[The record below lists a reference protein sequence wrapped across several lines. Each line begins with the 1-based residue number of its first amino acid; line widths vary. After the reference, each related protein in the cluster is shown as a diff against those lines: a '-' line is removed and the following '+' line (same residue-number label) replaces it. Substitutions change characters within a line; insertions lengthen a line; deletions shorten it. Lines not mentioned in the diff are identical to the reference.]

1 MESPIWVGPILIHQK
16 GLEFGEN
23 TMKNLFL
30 IGGTMGIGKSTV
42 SGCLKHKL
50 PNSVFLDG
58 DWCWDAEPFVVTEE
72 TKKMVM
78 GNICFLLNSFLKC
91 GAYENIIFCWVM
103 HQQPIIDEILSRLNL
118 EHARIFTIS
127 LTGSREELTRRLEKD
142 IEAGVRSADVMER
155 SLGRIPLYQQ
165 LDTIKIDTSGKSP
178 EEIAEEIRSLLQ

>member
-1 MESPIWVGPILIHQK
+1 
-16 GLEFGEN
+16 
-23 TMKNLFL
+23 
-30 IGGTMGIGKSTV
+30 
-42 SGCLKHKL
+42 
-50 PNSVFLDG
+50 
-58 DWCWDAEPFVVTEE
+58 
-72 TKKMVM
+72 MVM